1 MSRYS
6 SWLQLWK
13 PIHSPKRSDSESFS
27 STGLARVDGGRA
39 LVVHHLPRHEMAA
52 VGGCI
57 EEHVGRPS
65 LDAAFEHGLQRLV
78 GGVRRLE
85 GEVVAEEDEAVA
97 GLAAQMVE
105 EAGQRG
111 DVLAMD
117 LDELQPAADLSM
129 HGLDE
134 RPLAHAPRAG
144 GKPAGETHRVG
155 EERVPHPV
163 DAF

>member
-1 MSRYS
+1 M
-6 SWLQLWK
+6 
-13 PIHSPKRSDSESFS
+13 
-27 STGLARVDGGRA
+27 
-39 LVVHHLPRHEMAA
+39 
-52 VGGCI
+52 
-57 EEHVGRPS
+57 
-65 LDAAFEHGLQRLV
+65 
-78 GGVRRLE
+78 
-85 GEVVAEEDEAVA
+85 A

-134 RPLAHAPRAG
+134 RALAHAPRAPQERVVG

-155 EERVPHPV
+155 KERVPHPV